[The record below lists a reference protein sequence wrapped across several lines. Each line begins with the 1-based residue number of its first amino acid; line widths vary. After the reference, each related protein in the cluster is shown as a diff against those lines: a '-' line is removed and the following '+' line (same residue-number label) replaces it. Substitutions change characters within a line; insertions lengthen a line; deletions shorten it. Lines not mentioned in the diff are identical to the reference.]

1 MPQVIK
7 GVYFL
12 QDKTEVAYEAE
23 SIYYI
28 DFYILSAL
36 YAIEKL
42 RKYDGATNST
52 LSKFQYY
59 HFYTDHVL
67 FALGQISN
75 RFVESEKNSELLK
88 ERKRRNCMN
97 YGFSDDTFP
106 LLSNKRAR
114 NVLEHI
120 DEYDVETISEK
131 GGVGGFNLIDENTEE
146 EVLLALSDMRTMHLY
161 TLNLVEGEIWI
172 YDPKHNGNINLK
184 LEELVE
190 ELNALR
196 DNEMS
201 FAKMVHSI

>member
-1 MPQVIK
+1 
-7 GVYFL
+7 
-12 QDKTEVAYEAE
+12 
-23 SIYYI
+23 
-28 DFYILSAL
+28 
-36 YAIEKL
+36 
-42 RKYDGATNST
+42 
-52 LSKFQYY
+52 
-59 HFYTDHVL
+59 
-67 FALGQISN
+67 
-75 RFVESEKNSELLK
+75 
-88 ERKRRNCMN
+88 MN

-201 FAKMVHSI
+201 FAEMVHSI